1 MELMTVEE
9 IAARL
14 KLKRSWVYANADR
27 LGAFR
32 LGKYLRFSWSRV
44 LERLERNSGSLSR
57 SSNDPFQE
65 IEFTGCKTNR
75 EQNANKIVD

>member
-32 LGKYLRFSWSRV
+32 LGKYLRFSWPRV
-44 LERLERNSGSLSR
+44 LERLERNSGSLGR
-57 SSNDPFQE
+57 SSTDPLRDL
-65 IEFTGCKTNR
+65 EFTAYKTER